1 MPSELVQVSG
11 HIIDS
16 LILPKILDEI
26 MDRHGSFEILELAV
40 GKRKTDP
47 STARLKVGAGSSR
60 ALQTIL
66 ARLAR
71 LGAVPVTLR
80 DARLIPAKKDGV
92 FPTGFYSTTNLPTTV
107 RCRGRWLP
115 VTGIEMDCGIAAD
128 PRRMRARCVPMIH
141 IRRGDRVV
149 CGTDGVRVI
158 PLERSRQ
165 PEIFQF
171 MASAVSSEKPKA
183 QLIAG
188 VAQTM
193 RQMRRARRK
202 ILVVAGP
209 ALIHTGGGPF
219 LERLIRGGYVQV
231 LFGGNGLATHDIE
244 SALFG
249 TSLGV
254 DLARGVSTQDGH
266 DHHVRAIN
274 LIRDCGG
281 IRQAVRRGI
290 LRRGVMRAC
299 VAHRVPFVLGG
310 SVRDDGPLPDVI
322 TDVMEAQDAMRHH
335 LSGVG
340 LALMISSTLHA
351 IATGN
356 LLPATVKTICVDIN
370 PAVVTKL
377 SDRGTFQG
385 IGIVSDAA
393 SFLRELC
400 DVLRLRSGRRPERQS
415 RGAALQLSHR

>member
-1 MPSELVQVSG
+1 MASEIIQVSG

-16 LILPKILDEI
+16 LILPKMLDEI
-26 MDRHGSFEILELAV
+26 MDANGSFEIQELAI
-40 GKRKTDP
+40 GKRKTDT
-47 STARLKVGAGSSR
+47 STARLKVSAGSAR
-60 ALQTIL
+60 ALQAIL

-71 LGAVPVTLR
+71 LGASPVTLR
-80 DARLIPAKKDGV
+80 DARLLPTKKDGV
-92 FPTGFYSTTNLPTTV
+92 FPAAFYSTTNLPTTV
-107 RCRGRWLP
+107 RVRERWLP
-115 VTGIEMDCGIAAD
+115 VSGIEMDCGIVVE
-128 PRRMRARCVPMIH
+128 PTRMRARCVPMIH
-141 IRRGDRVV
+141 IRRGDLVV
-149 CGTDGVRVI
+149 CGTDGVRVT

-165 PEIFQF
+165 QEIFQF

-188 VAQTM
+188 VAEAM
-193 RQMRRARRK
+193 RAMRRARRK

-266 DHHVRAIN
+266 DHHMRAIN
-274 LIRDCGG
+274 VIRDCGG
-281 IRQAVRRGI
+281 IRQAVRRRI
-290 LRRGVMRAC
+290 LTRGVMQTC
-299 VAHRVPFVLGG
+299 VSHRVPFVLGG
-310 SVRDDGPLPDVI
+310 SVRDDGPLPDVV
-322 TDVMEAQDAMRHH
+322 TDVVEAQDAMRRH
-335 LSGVG
+335 LPGVG

-400 DVLRLRSGRRPERQS
+400 DALHLSRR
-415 RGAALQLSHR
+415 

>member
-1 MPSELVQVSG
+1 MASEIVHVSG

-26 MDRHGSFEILELAV
+26 MDLNGAFEILDLAV

-47 STARLKVGAGSSR
+47 STARLKVSAPSVER
-60 ALQTIL
+60 LRTIL
-66 ARLAR
+66 KRLAR
-71 LGAVPVTLR
+71 LGAIPVVQT
-80 DARLIPAKKDGV
+80 DAHLARARKDGV
-92 FPTGFYSTTNLPTTV
+92 FPPAFYSTTNLPTAV
-107 RCRGRWLP
+107 RSRGRWLS
-115 VTGIEMDCGIAAD
+115 VERIEMDCGIVVGRA
-128 PRRMRARCVPMIH
+128 RRRARCVPMIR
-141 IRRGDRVV
+141 IRKGDLVV
-149 CGTDGVRVI
+149 CGSDGVRVS
-158 PLERSRQ
+158 PLERSRRQ
-165 PEIFQF
+165 DIFQF
-171 MASAVSSEKPKA
+171 MTSAVSSEKPKA

-188 VAQTM
+188 VAEAMRTM
-193 RQMRRARRK
+193 RRQRRK

-209 ALIHTGGGPF
+209 ALIHTGGGGA
-219 LERLIRGGYVQV
+219 LERLIEHGYVQL

-266 DHHVRAIN
+266 DHHMRAIN
-274 LIRDCGG
+274 TIRDCGG
-281 IRQAVRRGI
+281 IRQAVRRRI
-290 LRRGVMRAC
+290 LRRGIMHAC
-299 VAHRVPFVLGG
+299 VVHRVPFVLGG

-322 TDVMEAQDAMRHH
+322 TDVVDAQEQMRRH

-400 DVLRLRSGRRPERQS
+400 D
-415 RGAALQLSHR
+415 ALHLSHR

>member
-1 MPSELVQVSG
+1 MASEIVHVSG

-26 MDRHGSFEILELAV
+26 MDLNGTFEILDLSV
-40 GKRKTDP
+40 GKRKMDP
-47 STARLKVGAGSSR
+47 STARLKVSASSSR
-60 ALQTIL
+60 TLQTIL
-66 ARLAR
+66 TRLAR
-71 LGAVPVTLR
+71 LGAVPVTLK
-80 DARLIPAKKDGV
+80 DVRLAPAPKHGV
-92 FPTGFYSTTNLPTTV
+92 FHTAFYSTTNLPTSV
-107 RCRGRWLP
+107 RVRGRWRP
-115 VTGIEMDCGIAAD
+115 VERIEMDCGIVVE
-128 PRRMRARCVPMIH
+128 PRRRRARCVPMVR
-141 IRRGDRVV
+141 IRKDERVV
-149 CGTDGVRVI
+149 CGTEGVRVT
-158 PLERSRQ
+158 PLERSRTQ
-165 PEIFQF
+165 DIFQF
-171 MASAVSSEKPKA
+171 MTSAVSSEKPKA

-188 VAQTM
+188 VAEAM
-193 RQMRRARRK
+193 RAERRARRK

-219 LERLIRGGYVQV
+219 LERLIKAGYVQG

-254 DLARGVSTQDGH
+254 DLARGVSTKDGH
-266 DHHVRAIN
+266 DHHMRAIN
-274 LIRDCGG
+274 TIRGCGG
-281 IRQAVRRGI
+281 IRRAVRRRI
-290 LRRGVMRAC
+290 LRRGIMHAC
-299 VAHRVPFVLGG
+299 VVHRVPFVLGG
-310 SVRDDGPLPDVI
+310 SVRDDGPLPEVI
-322 TDVMEAQDAMRHH
+322 TDVLEAQEQMRRHIP
-335 LSGVG
+335 GVG

-400 DVLRLRSGRRPERQS
+400 DALHLFRR
-415 RGAALQLSHR
+415 

>member
-1 MPSELVQVSG
+1 MASEIVHVSG

-26 MDRHGSFEILELAV
+26 MDLNGTFEILDLAV

-47 STARLKVGAGSSR
+47 STARLKVSAPSAR
-60 ALQTIL
+60 RLQTIL
-66 ARLAR
+66 TRLAR
-71 LGAVPVTLR
+71 LGAMPVTLK
-80 DARLIPAKKDGV
+80 DARLIPARKHGV
-92 FPTGFYSTTNLPTTV
+92 FPPAFYSTTNLPTTI
-107 RCRGRWLP
+107 RFRGRWLS
-115 VTGIEMDCGIAAD
+115 VKGIEMDCGIVME
-128 PRRMRARCVPMIH
+128 PRRLRARCVPVSR
-141 IRRGDRVV
+141 IRKGELVV
-149 CGTDGVRVI
+149 CGSDGVRVM
-158 PLERSRQ
+158 PLERSRRQ
-165 PEIFQF
+165 DIFQF
-171 MASAVSSEKPKA
+171 MTSAVSSEKPKA

-188 VAQTM
+188 VAEAMRTM
-193 RQMRRARRK
+193 RRERRK

-209 ALIHTGGGPF
+209 ALIHTGGGPA
-219 LERLIRGGYVQV
+219 LERLIKHGYVQV

-266 DHHVRAIN
+266 DHHMRAIN
-274 LIRDCGG
+274 TIRDCGG
-281 IRQAVRRGI
+281 IRQAVRRRI
-290 LRRGVMRAC
+290 LRRGVMHAC
-299 VAHRVPFVLGG
+299 VVHRVPFVLGG
-310 SVRDDGPLPDVI
+310 SVRDDGPLPDVL
-322 TDVMEAQDAMRHH
+322 TDVLDAQEQMRRHVA
-335 LSGVG
+335 GVG

-400 DVLRLRSGRRPERQS
+400 DALHLSRR
-415 RGAALQLSHR
+415 

>member
-1 MPSELVQVSG
+1 MASEIVHVSG

-26 MDRHGSFEILELAV
+26 MDLNGAFEILDLAV

-47 STARLKVGAGSSR
+47 STARLKVSAPSLER
-60 ALQTIL
+60 LRTIL
-66 ARLAR
+66 KRLAR
-71 LGAVPVTLR
+71 LGAVPVTLK
-80 DARLIPAKKDGV
+80 DARLIPARKPGV
-92 FPTGFYSTTNLPTTV
+92 FPPAFYSTTNLPTAV
-107 RCRGRWLP
+107 RSRGRWLS
-115 VTGIEMDCGIAAD
+115 VERIEMDCGIVVELN
-128 PRRMRARCVPMIH
+128 RRRARCVPMIR
-141 IRRGDRVV
+141 IRKGDLVV
-149 CGTDGVRVI
+149 CGSDGVRVM
-158 PLERSRQ
+158 PLERSRRQ
-165 PEIFQF
+165 DIFQF
-171 MASAVSSEKPKA
+171 MTSAVSSEKPKA

-188 VAQTM
+188 VAEAMRTM
-193 RQMRRARRK
+193 RRERRK

-219 LERLIRGGYVQV
+219 LERLIKAGYVQV

-266 DHHVRAIN
+266 DHHMRAIN
-274 LIRDCGG
+274 TIRDCGG
-281 IRQAVRRGI
+281 IRQAVRRRI
-290 LRRGVMRAC
+290 LRRGIMHAC
-299 VAHRVPFVLGG
+299 VVHRVPFVLGG
-310 SVRDDGPLPDVI
+310 SVRDDGPLPDVL
-322 TDVMEAQDAMRHH
+322 TDVLEAQEQMRRQ
-335 LSGVG
+335 LAGVG

-400 DVLRLRSGRRPERQS
+400 DALKLSRR
-415 RGAALQLSHR
+415 